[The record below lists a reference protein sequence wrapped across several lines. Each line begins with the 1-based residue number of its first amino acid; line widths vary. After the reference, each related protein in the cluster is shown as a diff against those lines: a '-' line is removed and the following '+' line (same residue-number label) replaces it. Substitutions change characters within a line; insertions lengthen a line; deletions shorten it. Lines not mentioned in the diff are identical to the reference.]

1 MHAIQGA
8 NTVGPCREAHRD
20 GPAVAYVRSQD
31 VVLRR
36 TDDRSR
42 SDDAVLPGEATVR
55 FVSALGA
62 KAWVE
67 LSYEGP
73 LVEAE
78 ITRENLAKLE
88 ISRGKR
94 CRLQLRLPR
103 IYPNGHI

>member
-1 MHAIQGA
+1 MSCCAA
-8 NTVGPCREAHRD
+8 PTTVRGPTTR
-20 GPAVAYVRSQD
+20 
-31 VVLRR
+31 
-36 TDDRSR
+36 
-42 SDDAVLPGEATVR
+42 VLPGEATVR

-67 LSYEGP
+67 LSYEGR

-94 CRLQLRLPR
+94 CNPPR
-103 IYPNGHI
+103 APQAPER